1 MRHNV
6 HVIMGLNE
14 DSIGLANNLKE
25 NYEAVYICDDSVEIL
40 HVREDF
46 TYVCKEFIHYM
57 DPLVTKVIVYETPYK
72 TGKIVNKSR
81 SFVMERK
88 SPVEED

>member
-1 MRHNV
+1 MRFNV

-14 DSIGLANNLKE
+14 DSVGLANKLKE
-25 NYEAVYICDDSVEIL
+25 NYEVVYICDDSVECL
-40 HVREDF
+40 HVRKDF
-46 TYVCKEFIHYM
+46 TYVGKDFIHAM
-57 DPLVTKVIVYETPYK
+57 DPLLTKVIVYEPPYR

-88 SPVEED
+88 SPV